1 MKPICLETQILN
13 KYKTK
18 IFRELIKLVWN
29 ENLDNIDDIPKNI
42 LENVKKES
50 IQDVDENTII
60 NLIRVILGL
69 NPLESNG
76 DTRLKDMI
84 YESMNLDKVDMPII
98 SIIDDACKYCDNTK
112 YECLIKNKHINCNKQ
127 STCSAC
133 GECISKCKLGA
144 ISDKIEFI
152 PIINILKNKK
162 NPVYVILAP
171 AFTGQFGEDVS
182 SGILRGAL
190 KSIGFKDMIEVA
202 LAADIL
208 TVIEAYHYY
217 DHIQNNNKDYF
228 ITSCCCPV
236 WVSLIKSKFPEIASN
251 ISSSVSPMIAC
262 GRIIKSLN
270 PAAKVVFIGP
280 CIAKKKEAISE
291 GLKGAVDF
299 VLTFQELDEIFKALD
314 VDLLHIKE
322 DNRLESSYC
331 GRIYAKSG
339 GVSKSI
345 EVALKEIDEYIKFNP
360 ISFQGSKEC
369 IKGLEKLINKEI
381 DATFIEGMGCK
392 GGCIGGP
399 KKLLSLEK
407 GIKYMDIHLQESE
420 LKTPFDNLN
429 VAQFLLEIGIKKIE
443 DLGDKNQD
451 KIQQIFKRN
460 IEK

>member
-1 MKPICLETQILN
+1 M
-13 KYKTK
+13 
-18 IFRELIKLVWN
+18 
-29 ENLDNIDDIPKNI
+29 
-42 LENVKKES
+42 
-50 IQDVDENTII
+50 
-60 NLIRVILGL
+60 
-69 NPLESNG
+69 
-76 DTRLKDMI
+76 
-84 YESMNLDKVDMPII
+84 
-98 SIIDDACKYCDNTK
+98 
-112 YECLIKNKHINCNKQ
+112 
-127 STCSAC
+127 
-133 GECISKCKLGA
+133 
-144 ISDKIEFI
+144 
-152 PIINILKNKK
+152 
-162 NPVYVILAP
+162 
-171 AFTGQFGEDVS
+171 
-182 SGILRGAL
+182 
-190 KSIGFKDMIEVA
+190 
-202 LAADIL
+202 
-208 TVIEAYHYY
+208 
-217 DHIQNNNKDYF
+217 
-228 ITSCCCPV
+228 
-236 WVSLIKSKFPEIASN
+236 
-251 ISSSVSPMIAC
+251 
-262 GRIIKSLN
+262 
-270 PAAKVVFIGP
+270 FIGP

-399 KKLLSLEK
+399 KKLISLEK
-407 GIKYMDIHLQESE
+407 GIKYMDKHLQESE